1 MAVKKTEIDNQ
12 KRDFDKDLK
21 DSYQDEQKL
30 KPDQATL
37 ELPEVKD
44 IPGQEHIRVAPL
56 GDLRDITAS
65 SDDEE
70 GKGVL
75 DEVPIT
81 RKSNEADVTDEEKQ
95 TLQASAEYSPVEEEI
110 KMRSAL
116 PDNTDLDGE
125 PLNETIDFSGEDL
138 DVPGSDLDDTDE
150 ELGEEDEENN
160 SYSIPDQGEK
170 QG

>member
-1 MAVKKTEIDNQ
+1 MAVKKTKTDNRQ
-12 KRDFDKDLK
+12 KDFDKDLK
-21 DSYQDEQKL
+21 DSYRDEQRL

-44 IPGQEHIRVAPL
+44 IPGQEHIKVAPL
-56 GDLRDITAS
+56 GDLADITAS
-65 SDDEE
+65 SADEE

-81 RKSNEADVTDEEKQ
+81 RKSNDADVTEEEKKV
-95 TLQASAEYSPVEEEI
+95 LQASAEYSPVEEEVN
-110 KMRSAL
+110 MRRAL

-138 DVPGSDLDDTDE
+138 DVPGSELDDTDE

-160 SYSIPDQGEK
+160 SYSVPDQG
-170 QG
+170 

>member
-1 MAVKKTEIDNQ
+1 MAIKKTKKE
-12 KRDFDKDLK
+12 KEFDKDLK
-21 DSYQDEQKL
+21 DSYQDEQRL
-30 KPDQATL
+30 KPDQATM

-44 IPGQEHIRVAPL
+44 IPGQEHIQVAPL
-56 GDLRDITAS
+56 GDLADITAS

-81 RKSNEADVTDEEKQ
+81 RKSSDADVTEEEKKV
-95 TLQASAEYSPVEEEI
+95 LQASAEYSPVEEEV
-110 KMRSAL
+110 KMRRAL

-138 DVPGSDLDDTDE
+138 DVPGAELDDTNE

-160 SYSIPDQGEK
+160 AYSIPDQGK
-170 QG
+170 G

>member
-1 MAVKKTEIDNQ
+1 MSVKKSKTDKSQ
-12 KRDFDKDLK
+12 KEFDKDLK
-21 DSYQDEQKL
+21 DSYRDEQRL

-65 SDDEE
+65 SADEE

-81 RKSNEADVTDEEKQ
+81 RKSNEADVTDEEKE
-95 TLQASAEYSPVEEEI
+95 TLQASAEYSPVEEEV
-110 KMRSAL
+110 KMRRAF
-116 PDNTDLDGE
+116 PDNTDFDGE

-138 DVPGSDLDDTDE
+138 DVPGADLDDTDE